1 MAEQANT
8 PQVNWN
14 DNNMATTYANVCNV
28 AFTQEEVVLLF
39 GMNQN
44 WQGGQDEITI
54 KLAKRMIMSPHGAR
68 RLQALLGN
76 LLAQYESRFGE
87 LGMDAGAPANA

>member
-1 MAEQANT
+1 MANTEET

-14 DNNMATTYANVCNV
+14 DSDMATTYSNVCNV

-44 WQGGQDEITI
+44 WQSGQDEITI
-54 KLAKRMIMSPHGAR
+54 KLAKRMIMTPHGAR

-76 LLAQYESRFGE
+76 LLAQYESRFGQ
-87 LGMDAGAPANA
+87 LGLEAGAPAKA